1 MTLFCKRFFVVT
13 VTVNFVCCFGYTK
26 VNFFLITR
34 NVCCDVCFVDNTLS
48 KVSLMVTKFMTWQ
61 KILSYKTQKIMSNFC
76 FDINTKWRVK
86 PNNILLSISFVV
98 DVILVCRV
106 ILQSFP
112 NSRIFLELFGIFLL
126 IR

>member
-1 MTLFCKRFFVVT
+1 
-13 VTVNFVCCFGYTK
+13 
-26 VNFFLITR
+26 
-34 NVCCDVCFVDNTLS
+34 
-48 KVSLMVTKFMTWQ
+48 
-61 KILSYKTQKIMSNFC
+61 MSNFC